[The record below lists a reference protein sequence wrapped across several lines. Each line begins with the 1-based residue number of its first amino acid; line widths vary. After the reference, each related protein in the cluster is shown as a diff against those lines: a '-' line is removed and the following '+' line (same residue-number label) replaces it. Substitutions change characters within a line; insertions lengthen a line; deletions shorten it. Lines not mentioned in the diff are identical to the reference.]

1 MLILALTHRFLS
13 WVSAKILTGYV
24 DLIVTEYYKK
34 TLESKLKNEETYKS
48 TNTESIGFP
57 RLKILTNW
65 KFSKESSVE
74 KSTPYIYFTSLSSSI
89 FLLSL
94 SFFSTLFFSP
104 PVIFS
109 SLLHSFSFACHTL
122 IPSDITN

>member
-57 RLKILTNW
+57 RLKILTN
-65 KFSKESSVE
+65 
-74 KSTPYIYFTSLSSSI
+74 
-89 FLLSL
+89 
-94 SFFSTLFFSP
+94 
-104 PVIFS
+104 
-109 SLLHSFSFACHTL
+109 
-122 IPSDITN
+122 